1 MRVRPTRGSS
11 PGVLDAAPSATCP
24 HWTTGPVPRGDVSVR
39 VQIGPAAYG
48 ALVRRARPSRGLTQ
62 VELARIVGI
71 EQPSLSAYGNHR
83 QMPSADLLHRFLA
96 GCGYL
101 LEATAGD
108 RRLVCPLPGS
118 RHTSASGT
126 RVGQEAPIPFGG
138 SATKPPGPDDER
150 SALKLGQV
158 PALADAFRRSRAGS

>member
-1 MRVRPTRGSS
+1 MPQGE
-11 PGVLDAAPSATCP
+11 GVA
-24 HWTTGPVPRGDVSVR
+24 
-39 VQIGPAAYG
+39 GPADTGILARRAG
-48 ALVRRARPSRGLTQ
+48 CRPFSDMSALV
-62 VELARIVGI
+62 
-71 EQPSLSAYGNHR
+71 HR